1 VIAAILALL
10 LIGVEIAMAGYYIAP
25 NAVGLSI
32 VSIPFTGS
40 ITGLV
45 LSLSHP
51 GCGKLEF
58 ALTWAIG
65 VRNVLATNI
74 PFLSSRSM
82 KMISGM
88 QAQAK
93 MRRSL
98 RVRDGLILEGQH
110 PPKQTD

>member
-1 VIAAILALL
+1 LLNAIAAMLALL
-10 LIGVEIAMAGYYIAP
+10 LIGVEIAMAGDYIAP

-32 VSIPFTGS
+32 ISIPFTGS

-58 ALTWAIG
+58 ASTWAIG

-74 PFLSSRSM
+74 RFLSSGST
-82 KMISGM
+82 KMTSGM
-88 QAQAK
+88 QAR
-93 MRRSL
+93 MRRSP
-98 RVRDGLILEGQH
+98 RV
-110 PPKQTD
+110 